1 MIDLPAA
8 AILLGVVLLLSILV
22 VPVFAQWRR
31 R

>member
-1 MIDLPAA
+1 MADLQAA

-22 VPVFAQWRR
+22 VPAFAQWRR